1 MRTFKKPKK
10 LFFACTYVGPGWWS
24 NTSEVPEGSLRLG
37 IGSGIEEGP
46 TAAMEGVALSIL
58 CAWSMVVGV
67 ALLSMSA
74 TEVGRALSNSGLDL
88 SICSV
93 RSAEVGVALTYPS
106 KAEVGVALRN
116 SAEVGVALSMSA
128 GALNRCNSTEVGVA
142 LRISLARNISAEE
155 GVTKVALPPGPE
167 GVTDLSR
174 CSCCDGTE
182 VTPDPPRK
190 NMSAEGVKDRWA
202 CAWACTLPNFLL
214 KFKEWY

>member
-1 MRTFKKPKK
+1 
-10 LFFACTYVGPGWWS
+10 
-24 NTSEVPEGSLRLG
+24 
-37 IGSGIEEGP
+37 
-46 TAAMEGVALSIL
+46 MEGVALSIL

-116 SAEVGVALSMSA
+116 SAEVGVALRMSA

-155 GVTKVALPPGPE
+155 GVT
-167 GVTDLSR
+167 DLSS
-174 CSCCDGTE
+174 CSCCDGTV